1 MTLTKL
7 SAGAMILAACL
18 SLQGCIIVADGN
30 GDYEYG
36 SSSHERQEEQNR
48 KWIAG
53 LDDQAT
59 TTHVRE
65 KMGTP
70 NFADRV
76 TVKGVRYD
84 VFYYRTHRV
93 EADGETTKDECTPIV
108 FKDGV
113 LMGSGEIA
121 LQQVPQVY

>member
-1 MTLTKL
+1 MTLGKL
-7 SAGAMILAACL
+7 SAGAIVLAACL
-18 SLQGCIIVADGN
+18 SLQGCIIVADGD
-30 GDYEYG
+30 GDYDY
-36 SSSHERQEEQNR
+36 SSSDYRKQEEQNR
-48 KWIAG
+48 QWIAA
-53 LDDQAT
+53 LDDNAT

-76 TVKGVRYD
+76 TVDGVRYD

-93 EADGETTKDECTPIV
+93 EADGDTTKDECTPVV